1 MRPCNLFAKW
11 RDWREIGAVRADLR
25 KAEMGVVLGAL
36 RRVLG
41 HEECAM
47 SDAVERGEGRRE
59 VVVR

>member
-1 MRPCNLFAKW
+1 M
-11 RDWREIGAVRADLR
+11 
-25 KAEMGVVLGAL
+25 AEMGVVLGAL

-47 SDAVERGEGRRE
+47 SEAVERGDGRRE